1 MGTFL
6 IFFQKNSRRNLYYLL
21 LYCPESVNFE
31 SKKLA
36 FPLIAQDDQK
46 AVARKNEE
54 KMPTC
59 HFPNRFFLSFCK
71 FFEFIAY
78 LT

>member
-46 AVARKNEE
+46 AVARKSEE

-59 HFPNRFFLSFCK
+59 HFPNRLFCHFVNFLNLLL
-71 FFEFIAY
+71 I
-78 LT
+78 